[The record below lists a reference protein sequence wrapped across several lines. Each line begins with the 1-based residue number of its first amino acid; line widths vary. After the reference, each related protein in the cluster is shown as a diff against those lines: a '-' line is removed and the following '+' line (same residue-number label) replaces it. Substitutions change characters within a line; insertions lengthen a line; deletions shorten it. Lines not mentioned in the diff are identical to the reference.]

1 MTNSEYF
8 KGVSCSS
15 TNCDK
20 MDPLLIDLRSPDDT
34 LEDEN
39 ESWHIDKK
47 NHIKAGNEGNEEID
61 FKLSR

>member
-20 MDPLLIDLRSPDDT
+20 MDSLLIDLRSPDDT

-39 ESWHIDKK
+39 MSWHIDKK
-47 NHIKAGNEGNEEID
+47 KNIKDRIE
-61 FKLSR
+61 